1 MGGSESSRNKSKK
14 ERSYSERKKEYKKRR
29 RSDADDF
36 SSESSHKRKK
46 QKNRH
51 KDYKKKS
58 KKRSKHASRKHKKR
72 FDTSVENDED
82 VSFLPSNGPLP
93 TTEDNTIKRNELTNQ
108 HQEEQLR
115 KHARRMTP
123 MSREEYQAQQST
135 IREVYDEQTGRYR
148 LVRGT
153 GEIIE
158 SLVSRSQHENINR
171 QATREDGASF
181 SRDAYRAAH
190 R

>member
-1 MGGSESSRNKSKK
+1 MGDSDSSRSEKNNFKK
-14 ERSYSERKKEYKKRR
+14 RGRRVADDLSSECSYERKKKKKHR
-29 RSDADDF
+29 
-36 SSESSHKRKK
+36 HKGYK
-46 QKNRH
+46 QKS
-51 KDYKKKS
+51 KKKS
-58 KKRSKHASRKHKKR
+58 KDSTRKHKKR
-72 FDTSVENDED
+72 SDALVENDND
-82 VSFLPSNGPLP
+82 VSVSCKLPLPS
-93 TTEDNTIKRNELTNQ
+93 TESSSIERNKESKQ
-108 HQEEQLR
+108 IQQEQLC
-115 KHARRMTP
+115 KQEQARRMAP

-171 QATREDGASF
+171 QATRGDGASF
-181 SRDAYRAAH
+181 SRDVYRAAH